1 MVVPNA
7 QEAKTFWT
15 DIWGQEV
22 EHNNDATWL
31 RKFKKNINGK
41 NRLVR
46 VQILQE
52 KLNKILKKISN
63 WKARGPDGVQKFWL
77 KFFYQLT

>member
-15 DIWGQEV
+15 DILSQEV

-31 RKFKKNINGK
+31 REFKKNINGK
-41 NRLVR
+41 NRLVP

-52 KLNKILKKISN
+52 KLKNILKKISN
-63 WKARGPDGVQKFWL
+63 WKARGPDVVQKFWL
-77 KFFYQLT
+77 KNF

>member
-22 EHNNDATWL
+22 EHKEDATWL
-31 RKFKKNINGK
+31 REIKKDVNG
-41 NRLVR
+41 
-46 VQILQE
+46 
-52 KLNKILKKISN
+52 
-63 WKARGPDGVQKFWL
+63 
-77 KFFYQLT
+77 

>member
-22 EHNNDATWL
+22 EHNNDVTWL

-41 NRLVR
+41 NRLVL

-52 KLNKILKKISN
+52 KLKKILKKILN

-77 KFFYQLT
+77 KIFYQLT